1 MKKFR
6 PWLIAALVFQLLTG
20 FVHSISFFIPMQATQ
35 ESEKL
40 LVELFTSQKL
50 DMGAGFS
57 RTLYQIFMA
66 VSISFSLLFLF
77 GGFLNWFLVRKKIS
91 TDIIRTIISIQSV
104 IFGICFITTMKFAF
118 LPPIILTGITFL
130 LLAITR
136 LSLSKSE

>member
-77 GGFLNWFLVRKKIS
+77 GGFLSEKKS
-91 TDIIRTIISIQSV
+91 RPTSSE
-104 IFGICFITTMKFAF
+104 
-118 LPPIILTGITFL
+118 
-130 LLAITR
+130 
-136 LSLSKSE
+136 LSFQFNR